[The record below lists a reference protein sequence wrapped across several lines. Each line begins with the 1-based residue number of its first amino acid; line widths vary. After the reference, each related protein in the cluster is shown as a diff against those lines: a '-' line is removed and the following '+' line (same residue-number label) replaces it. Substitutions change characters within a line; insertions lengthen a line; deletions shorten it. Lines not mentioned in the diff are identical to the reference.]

1 MSFLRRN
8 NKIRRG
14 PGDAVVQVMIYIF
27 CTCAAV
33 ITVLPFIYVI
43 AGSFATE
50 KELTER
56 SFFLIPHVFSLDAY
70 RYIIHNGDTFRGLW
84 NSIIVTVCGTFI
96 NMFFSCT
103 LAYPL
108 SRRYLKGRNGFT
120 NMVVIIMLFS
130 GGMIPSYLLIANVL
144 HLRDTFWALWLPG
157 AISPFNMF
165 IIKNYFQGI
174 PTEMEEAS
182 IIDGCNDLQI
192 FTQVILPLSKP
203 VIASVS
209 LFYAVGHWNE
219 YFDAMMY
226 ISDHSKEVIQIV
238 LRRIIFLTSN
248 ISTVGMDVGFFAL
261 PPEKAIK
268 MATTVVAVVPILQVY
283 PFIQKYFTK
292 GVMVGSVKG

>member
-1 MSFLRRN
+1 MFFLNKNRIKRGVGDSF
-8 NKIRRG
+8 I
-14 PGDAVVQVMIYIF
+14 QVAIYLF
-27 CTCAAV
+27 CGVAA
-33 ITVLPFIYVI
+33 ILTILPFIYVI

-50 KELTER
+50 RELTER

-70 RYIIHNGDTFRGLW
+70 RYIVHNGDAFRGLW
-84 NSIIVTVCGTFI
+84 NSIIVTVCGTTI
-96 NMFFSCT
+96 NMLFSCT
-103 LAYPL
+103 FAYPI
-108 SRRYLKGRNGFT
+108 SRKYLKGRTAFT
-120 NMVVIIMLFS
+120 NMVIIIMLFS

-157 AISPFNMF
+157 AISPFNML

-174 PTEMEEAS
+174 PVEMEEAS

-192 FTQVILPLSKP
+192 FTRIILPLSKP

-209 LFYAVGHWNE
+209 LFYAVGHWNA

-226 ISDHSKEVIQIV
+226 ISDHGKEVIQIV

-248 ISTVGMDVGFFAL
+248 ASTEGLDMGYFAL

-268 MATTVVAVVPILQVY
+268 MATTVVAVVPILIVY